1 MGTIKQ
7 IDIKNRA
14 YYFYNDIIELEN
26 FDSSLLKIDK
36 NYIRTLVFPILGI
49 LQLKNW

>member
-1 MGTIKQ
+1 MGTMKE
-7 IDIKNRA
+7 IDIKNRTC
-14 YYFYNDIIELEN
+14 FFHNDIIELEN